1 MLHTSDRERRN
12 SESLALR
19 GEVFVEERAFDVL
32 ARQAASR
39 RSSLLA
45 LGGAALAAA
54 VSEPTRAKQ
63 KTKKQ
68 VRKKCRRQV
77 APCRS
82 FFAGVC
88 FGDPDCEA
96 ALFPCCDYLAQ
107 CDSGSM
113 FECIFSCGCEE
124 LPELNVPK

>member
-1 MLHTSDRERRN
+1 M
-12 SESLALR
+12 
-19 GEVFVEERAFDVL
+19 GEKAFDVIT
-32 ARQAASR
+32 RHAADAVSR
-39 RSSLLA
+39 RGSLLA
-45 LGGAALAAA
+45 LGGALAAVA
-54 VSEPTRAKQ
+54 EPASAKQ
-63 KTKKQ
+63 KAKKQ

-96 ALFPCCDYLAQ
+96 ALFPCCDFLAQ
-107 CDSGSM
+107 CDSGAM

>member
-1 MLHTSDRERRN
+1 MFQSTGEDLVGEKAFDAFTRRVPDAVSRRN
-12 SESLALR
+12 
-19 GEVFVEERAFDVL
+19 
-32 ARQAASR
+32 
-39 RSSLLA
+39 SLLA
-45 LGGAALAAA
+45 LGGAALAASGVKP
-54 VSEPTRAKQ
+54 VSAKQ
-63 KTKKQ
+63 KAKKQ

-77 APCRS
+77 TPCRS

-113 FECIFSCGCEE
+113 FECLFSCGCED